1 MSNKWSSFKKQQM
14 IMENWRKYTE
24 GELLTEKAN
33 AAAVDPQRFP
43 TKLSQVAADVP
54 DAQRDAS
61 LGTDDGDPQDD
72 VIDVT
77 PNYTAPVVKLKP
89 SQTSMNIGKAA
100 GMALSMLAG
109 KMDAGGNLG
118 AFISNDGYIM
128 DGHHR
133 WVSTA
138 MVDPSKEVGGYLV
151 DFPGIKLIAILN
163 AVTVGKL
170 GIKVGKDGS
179 GGFDQFKLA
188 PIEAQ
193 LTEYY
198 QNGIPGKF
206 PWTPEEVQAVIHEH
220 GGGEG
225 EQAISGLAN
234 KFAANAAK
242 LTFAVPSGAPARPDM
257 PVIDPDKVPGAIKTA
272 VTALTGGEVDVN
284 EPYGQAL
291 TKAAEE

>member
-1 MSNKWSSFKKQQM
+1 MSNKWSSFDKHQT

-33 AAAVDPQRFP
+33 AAGVDPKRFP

-61 LGTDDGDPQDD
+61 MGANDGDPDDD

-77 PNYTAPVVKLKP
+77 PNYTAPVSQLKP

-170 GIKVGKDGS
+170 GIKVGKEGK
-179 GGFDQFKLA
+179 GGFEQFKLA
-188 PIEAQ
+188 PIQKQ
-193 LTEYY
+193 LTDYY

-225 EQAISGLAN
+225 EQALSALAN
-234 KFAANAAK
+234 KMANNVQQ

-257 PVIDPDKVPGAIKTA
+257 PVIDDDKVPGATKTA
-272 VTALTGGEVDVN
+272 VAALTGGEVDVN
-284 EPYGQAL
+284 EPYGQAQK
-291 TKAAEE
+291 KAAEE